1 MADVTAAVTAK
12 DSVVVGVVNPL
23 TGYTLLGI
31 VIAATVCGLVLLM
44 LIVLTILLLLRRCGC
59 MRRGKLDSFNTAGSL
74 KTANNNTLARQGPS
88 ISEIELEKLAKTPQ
102 RPENNQNG
110 AGDHNERAEDN
121 VPLMIGTLPSP
132 PDATDKNL
140 TESYHRNS
148 WVGRDTSFRL
158 NNEERDKVLQKI
170 RKPKDPPVAVTQPQ
184 LVSPCQSDF
193 SPHEPPKAM
202 AFEPSTSSGEQSKP
216 LNSPSSPK
224 TLTPSTP
231 PAVIYQPT
239 LISRVSESP
248 LPSPG
253 VSKESKQAENVS
265 AETTSNVKQ
274 NSIKNPVPKPARSPQ
289 LAAVSL
295 PVNYGHH
302 TSLPAT
308 IPEQSVTPDS
318 IEDDKTSNFS
328 VATLDRTEKIYF
340 RPEISKPVGQV
351 SCKKFSCFNTCPES
365 ISATLGA
372 DNSKVAPWDRHAT
385 PSPRGPKPLFT
396 EDPSIRRSAQKAM
409 SVQEYNR
416 LNSLR
421 RAPPSERSNSLRA
434 NLTVD
439 KPNPFHNLMMEQ
451 SGKVA
456 TVKPTTS
463 PMHSVLEK
471 PLNQNISQGPLQGH
485 IKVASPEEDDNEIN
499 KSS

>member
-1 MADVTAAVTAK
+1 
-12 DSVVVGVVNPL
+12 
-23 TGYTLLGI
+23 
-31 VIAATVCGLVLLM
+31 
-44 LIVLTILLLLRRCGC
+44 
-59 MRRGKLDSFNTAGSL
+59 
-74 KTANNNTLARQGPS
+74 
-88 ISEIELEKLAKTPQ
+88 
-102 RPENNQNG
+102 
-110 AGDHNERAEDN
+110 
-121 VPLMIGTLPSP
+121 
-132 PDATDKNL
+132 
-140 TESYHRNS
+140 
-148 WVGRDTSFRL
+148 
-158 NNEERDKVLQKI
+158 
-170 RKPKDPPVAVTQPQ
+170 VTQPQ

-351 SCKKFSCFNTCPES
+351 SVSPRIPDKYDATDAKATSPRSLDSPARPNKLKIPPPTLPKPKLNPKVVRPSS
-365 ISATLGA
+365 INREVIYDVPKMNIRPSSGKSFAYSPAMIAANNPGPGISQHQYNSARSSAASTPA
-372 DNSKVAPWDRHAT
+372 QSPSVPPWERTTPKVAPWDRHAT